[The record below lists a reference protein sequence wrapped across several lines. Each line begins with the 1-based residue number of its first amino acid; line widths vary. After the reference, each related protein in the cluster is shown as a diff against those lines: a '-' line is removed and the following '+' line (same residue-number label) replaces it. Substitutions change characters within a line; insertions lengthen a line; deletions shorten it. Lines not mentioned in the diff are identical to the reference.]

1 MIIGLYGIIDK
12 VFKRLQGHLSRDQ
25 NMADVKTDPALLQL
39 AGQAEAVVCGI
50 VSRTAYLTGI
60 PERIFGKDP
69 K

>member
-1 MIIGLYGIIDK
+1 
-12 VFKRLQGHLSRDQ
+12 
-25 NMADVKTDPALLQL
+25 MADIKIDPALLQL